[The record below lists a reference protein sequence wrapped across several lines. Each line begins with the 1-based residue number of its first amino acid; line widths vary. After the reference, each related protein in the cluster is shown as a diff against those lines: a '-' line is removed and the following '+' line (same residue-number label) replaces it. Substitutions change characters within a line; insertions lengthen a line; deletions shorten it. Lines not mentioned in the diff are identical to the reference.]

1 MQYLD
6 QEIRR
11 RQLGSVLVYALIR
24 MLSLISPYL
33 MSKVIDNYVPDRNY
47 VGIVTGILFF
57 MAIPLIT
64 VVLQT
69 GYNYVVIKYVRKKGN
84 EIALRIMKNLVY
96 KENAYFDKEKSLEL
110 LAYSSKETVSYINF
124 CLAELS
130 EYYVNFVVAMVIFVI
145 LCVIH
150 PLIGAVQL
158 LYLPMAFLPT
168 KRIMKNVEKE
178 VQTVLEKNAV
188 INQTKGDIFQAIEF
202 IKLNR
207 IEEKKLDDV
216 DRMNQS
222 INKIWGKV
230 AALDTLS
237 AIWTSGFAT
246 AFFTGVTFGIGAVL
260 ILLFPQSLQ
269 VGQLMAVI
277 SYCALLYGNINAILQ
292 TGIDKKKKESEYSKI
307 FSYLELSGERERDEG
322 KSEFVL
328 ERGIVFQNCR
338 FAYEDSDPVLDGL
351 NLQFVAGQWTGIVG
365 TSGGGKSTVLDI
377 LVKLYEV
384 GAGQVFIDDLD
395 INEVSCFSIR
405 EKVTKIT
412 QDIYLFP
419 GTVEEN
425 LRLVCPGAS
434 EEELWQALE
443 FACLR
448 EYVEALPKGLKT
460 DVGEAGKLM
469 SGGERQRLSIAMGL
483 LRKNRVLL
491 LDEVTASLDPAV
503 EAELAH
509 NFAQLVK
516 EGYTIIS
523 ISHKIEFLKYADT
536 IYEINNGKAEK
547 VKQQIK

>member
-1 MQYLD
+1 MKYFD
-6 QEIRR
+6 HEIRR
-11 RQLGSVLVYALIR
+11 RQLVSVLVFTLIR
-24 MLSLISPYL
+24 MLALISPYL
-33 MSKVIDNYVPDRNY
+33 MSKVIDDYVPDRNY
-47 VGIVTGILFF
+47 MGIVMGILLF
-57 MAIPLIT
+57 MAIPLLT
-64 VVLQT
+64 VILQT

-84 EIALRIMKNLVY
+84 EIALKIMKNLIY
-96 KENAYFDKEKSLEL
+96 KENAFFDKEKSLEL

-130 EYYVNFVVAMVIFVI
+130 EYYVNLVVAAVIFVI
-145 LCVIH
+145 LCMIH

-158 LYLPMAFLPT
+158 LYLPIAFLPT
-168 KRIMKNVEKE
+168 KKIMKNVEKE
-178 VQTVLEKNAV
+178 VQSVLEKNAA

-222 INKIWGKV
+222 VNKIWGKV

-237 AIWTSGFAT
+237 AIWTGGFAA
-246 AFFTGVTFGIGAVL
+246 AFFTGATFGVGAVL

-269 VGQLMAVI
+269 VGQLIAVI
-277 SYCALLYGNINAILQ
+277 SYCTLLYGNINAVLK
-292 TGIDKKKKESEYSKI
+292 TGIGKKKNEGEYSKI
-307 FSYLELSGERERDEG
+307 FSYLELAGEREREAG
-322 KSEFVL
+322 KGEFVL
-328 ERGIVFQNCR
+328 EKEIAFRNCS
-338 FAYEDSDPVLDGL
+338 FAYEDAAPVLDGL
-351 NLQFVAGQWTGIVG
+351 NLRFEAGHWTGIVG
-365 TSGGGKSTVLDI
+365 MSGGGKSTVFDI

-384 GAGQVFIDDLD
+384 GADQVFIDDMD

-405 EKVTKIT
+405 DKVTKIT

-419 GTVEEN
+419 GTIEEN

-448 EYVEALPKGLKT
+448 EYVEALPEGLKT

-491 LDEVTASLDPAV
+491 LDEVTSSLDSAM
-503 EAELAH
+503 EAQLAH
-509 NFAQLVK
+509 NFSRLAR

-523 ISHKIEFLKYADT
+523 ISHKMEFLKYADT
-536 IYEINNGKAEK
+536 IYEIGNGKAK
-547 VKQQIK
+547 VVKS